1 MKDYETMMAQLEQIL
16 GRLENG
22 KLPLDESVTT
32 FEEGMKLVKE
42 CQALLEQ
49 ARGKVEKIIHDDGQ
63 REILVAQEDD
73 DDQP

>member
-1 MKDYETMMAQLEQIL
+1 MMARLEQIL

-32 FEEGMKLVKE
+32 FEEGMRLVKE

-49 ARGKVEKIIHDDGQ
+49 ARGKVEKIVSDDGG
-63 REILVAQEDD
+63 REAFMAQEDGED
-73 DDQP
+73 EQP